1 METAIRKL
9 PAIDARP
16 LRIRPLAVS
25 AAARA
30 ALLGGDAVVRAQH
43 RLGASLALP
52 GADDTVF
59 MSRPGIGLFPAH
71 IVIRARDL
79 ERVLNALETEG
90 CEATDSGGAWSLRL
104 DIRDVRIFH
113 LRLAP
118 KPAEMRSNRA
128 RNNIAA
134 AGQWLR
140 AHPAPLGLGAPAA
153 ELLVPGGRWL
163 ERLAALQGDTPPT
176 ESVLRAL
183 VGCGA
188 GTTPAGD
195 DVLVGALAYAWA
207 TQGENAP
214 LVAAMRLLRAEL
226 PALTT
231 AVGGTYLRA
240 AMRGEFGSHLVAWV
254 RALPRVTPQRSLAL
268 ARRVA
273 AHGASS
279 GYDTL
284 AGFVAAAALGRRRK
298 RAETGNRGAP
308 VSAMQALG

>member
-1 METAIRKL
+1 
-9 PAIDARP
+9 
-16 LRIRPLAVS
+16 
-25 AAARA
+25 
-30 ALLGGDAVVRAQH
+30 
-43 RLGASLALP
+43 
-52 GADDTVF
+52 
-59 MSRPGIGLFPAH
+59 
-71 IVIRARDL
+71 
-79 ERVLNALETEG
+79 
-90 CEATDSGGAWSLRL
+90 
-104 DIRDVRIFH
+104 
-113 LRLAP
+113 
-118 KPAEMRSNRA
+118 MRSNRA

-183 VGCGA
+183 VGRGA

-195 DVLVGALAYAWA
+195 DVLVGALAYAWT

-254 RALPRVTPQRSLAL
+254 RALPRLTPQRSLAL
-268 ARRVA
+268 AYRLA
-273 AHGASS
+273 DHGASS

-284 AGFVAAAALGRRRK
+284 TGFIAAAEAAEAPPRSIQSRR
-298 RAETGNRGAP
+298 GLNRHFAAG
-308 VSAMQALG
+308 